1 MRVLFT
7 CVIGHGHFHPMVPLA
22 RALERAGHQ
31 VSFATDPTF
40 CGYIRGVGFETHP
53 AGLDQREAMARF
65 AAATPGWADIAP
77 QDRMPY
83 QFPGLFARTR
93 VPPMLEDLG
102 PIIDDWRPELLI
114 HESVEM
120 AGAIAAEAAGIA
132 HVEHSFGILRPGTVR
147 RAATE
152 VLAPICEGLGVRNPG
167 IGGTGGELYL
177 DICPPEMQQPEIAAL
192 RSVQRLR
199 PVGFDSAPDAV
210 LPSWFAGLPPRPT
223 VYVTMGTIFNE
234 QVAIFRTILDGLRDE
249 PFNVIVTVGG
259 AGDPANLGPQPEH
272 VRVERYIPQSQLLPH
287 CDLFIS
293 HAGSGAM
300 LGALTAGVPMLAIPQ
315 GADQFM
321 NAQVIARAGVGVR
334 LLPSELDPI
343 AVRDAIRR
351 LIDDGRFATAAREQ
365 RVAIAAMPSPDSVVP
380 ILESL
385 VSPLTS
391 RPGRN

>member
-1 MRVLFT
+1 MRILFT

-22 RALERAGHQ
+22 HALEIAGHQ
-31 VSFATDPTF
+31 VSFATDPSF
-40 CGYIRGVGFETHP
+40 CDYVRGVGFETHP

-83 QFPGLFARTR
+83 QFPGLFAGTR

-114 HESVEM
+114 HDSLEM

-167 IGGTGGELYL
+167 IGGTGGELYF
-177 DICPPEMQQPEIAAL
+177 DICPPAIQQPEIAEL
-192 RSVQRLR
+192 QNVQPLQ
-199 PVGFDSAPDAV
+199 PVGFDAAPDVV
-210 LPSWFAGLPPRPT
+210 LPAWVAGLPPRPT
-223 VYVTMGTIFNE
+223 VYLTMGTIFNE
-234 QVAIFRTILDGLRDE
+234 QVDIFRTILDGLRHE
-249 PFNVIVTVGG
+249 PINVIVTVGG
-259 AGDPANLGPQPEH
+259 AGDPASLGPQPDH
-272 VRVERYIPQSQLLPH
+272 VRVERYIPQSQLLPR

-321 NAQVIARAGVGVR
+321 NAEAIARTGVGLR
-334 LLPSELDPI
+334 LMPSELEPI
-343 AVRDAIRR
+343 AVQYAVTQ
-351 LIDDGRFATAAREQ
+351 LIQDPRFAAAARQ
-365 RVAIAAMPSPDSVVP
+365 QQGAIAAMPAPGSVVP

-385 VSPLTS
+385 VSPLI
-391 RPGRN
+391 GRSGRS